1 MHSCKPRQPF
11 PFFSNARETDSWHFG
26 HATCDDRNR
35 TCLQVWWFF
44 LFMVAGEVQLCIN
57 SRVDH
62 LSRPEGCDLNF
73 EGLEPYHAILHAFVD
88 ASIFINYSSPL
99 VSCVLPLEVRFGS
112 FTCRGRFW
120 LSPCKLVGCVRR
132 FCPPPL
138 LVFWS
143 VFGPSSVRFFFSL
156 ALSGFARSGLGVFVL
171 VFSLFP
177 LLFCVP
183 CLVSRLSSCHLIFVV
198 ISFPFTFHLHL
209 HLICRSLKK
218 PRCCGA
224 CVWTIWRE

>member
-1 MHSCKPRQPF
+1 MRLWMHQ
-11 PFFSNARETDSWHFG
+11 FSST
-26 HATCDDRNR
+26 
-35 TCLQVWWFF
+35 
-44 LFMVAGEVQLCIN
+44 
-57 SRVDH
+57 
-62 LSRPEGCDLNF
+62 
-73 EGLEPYHAILHAFVD
+73 
-88 ASIFINYSSPL
+88 SSPL

-112 FTCRGRFW
+112 FACRGRFW
-120 LSPCKLVGCVRR
+120 LSPCRLCQALLSL
-132 FCPPPL
+132 PPL

-183 CLVSRLSSCHLIFVV
+183 CLVSRLSSCHLISVV

-209 HLICRSLKK
+209 HLVCRSLQK

-224 CVWTIWRE
+224 CV